1 MLEVIL
7 HNDGGEEVIQSFI
20 AYAEIL
26 SANVYTEKRRDVGG
40 LTFFPV
46 ETSRST
52 VLGVA
57 RHSFVRVARGMP
69 PLRPLNPTLTRVNT
83 NDQTFDVG
91 LPDGAAN

>member
-26 SANVYTEKRRDVGG
+26 SANVYTGKRRDVGG

-57 RHSFVRVARGMP
+57 RHSFVR
-69 PLRPLNPTLTRVNT
+69 
-83 NDQTFDVG
+83 
-91 LPDGAAN
+91 